1 MKRKHLAFGCK
12 IQRKN
17 SSKLNP
23 LHSKS
28 SFKHASLSGAPALG
42 GSCWL
47 LERDRLTWARK
58 KHYTA
63 TRLSKEVTK
72 VLKAHSLGHRSP
84 WRAGCI
90 AQKQLSALVRHIS
103 RGLYIAPGIPIVRIS
118 SSLDI
123 LHTKRVLYF
132 NFSYFSLIYRSDVII
147 INYSCLRRPS
157 PHPPTSLDWY

>member
-1 MKRKHLAFGCK
+1 MSNKKKTFSAHKITLSKISHKVEMKRKHLAFGCK
-12 IQRKN
+12 SQRKN

-90 AQKQLSALVRHIS
+90 AQKELSALVRHIS
-103 RGLYIAPGIPIVRIS
+103 PGTVYCSRNSHSP
-118 SSLDI
+118 
-123 LHTKRVLYF
+123 YF
-132 NFSYFSLIYRSDVII
+132 Q
-147 INYSCLRRPS
+147 
-157 PHPPTSLDWY
+157 